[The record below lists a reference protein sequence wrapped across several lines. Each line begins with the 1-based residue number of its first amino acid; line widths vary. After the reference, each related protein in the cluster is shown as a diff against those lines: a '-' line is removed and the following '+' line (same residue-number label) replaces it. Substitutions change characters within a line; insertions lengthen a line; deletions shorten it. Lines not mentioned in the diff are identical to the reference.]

1 MKKIAFAF
9 VAVAALMLA
18 SCGSKTKPEQE
29 VVQDSTKTFEQ
40 EQVEAAI
47 MMHLDSLSA
56 NLNAKQISSID
67 ESIKA
72 GKITLSADEKKDKP
86 VYLLAPNAADDV
98 TSMGQKYAILSILN
112 IDKAVAELYGMED
125 VKSYDNTIAKLA
137 ADINDPA
144 MQKAEETEGSLQKKN
159 DVLYKTMSDEGRVNF
174 YWIATSAATVENLY
188 IMSQNIDKFTAG
200 YTDEQVSNI
209 TFRLICIIDALDRLS
224 VYDAQIVGV
233 AEALSPLKN
242 LNATT
247 VEEFKKQLEQSK
259 SEIEASRVA
268 FIK

>member
-29 VVQDSTKTFEQ
+29 VAQDSTKSFEQ

-56 NLNAKQISSID
+56 NLNAKQVSSID

-86 VYLLAPNAADDV
+86 VYLLAPNAADGV

-112 IDKAVAELYGMED
+112 IDKAVAELYDMED
-125 VKSYDNTIAKLA
+125 IKSYDNSIAKLA
-137 ADINDPA
+137 TDINDPA
-144 MQKAEETEGSLQKKN
+144 MQKADETEGSLQKKN
-159 DVLYKTMSDEGRVNF
+159 DVLYKEMSDEGRVNF

-200 YTDEQVSNI
+200 YTDEQIANI
-209 TFRLICIIDALDRLS
+209 TFRLICVIDALDRLS

-247 VEEFKKQLEQSK
+247 VDEFKKQLEQSK

>member
-9 VAVAALMLA
+9 IAVAALMLA

-29 VVQDSTKTFEQ
+29 VAQDSTKSFEQ
-40 EQVEAAI
+40 EQVEASI
-47 MMHLDSLSA
+47 KMHLDSLSA
-56 NLNAKQISSID
+56 NLNAKEFSAID
-67 ESIKA
+67 QSIKD

-98 TSMGQKYAILSILN
+98 TSAGQKYAILAILN
-112 IDKAVAELYGMED
+112 IDKAVANLYGMED
-125 VKSYDNTIAKLA
+125 IKSYDNSIAKLA

-144 MQKAEETEGSLQKKN
+144 MKKMEETEGSLQKKN
-159 DVLYKTMSDEGRVNF
+159 DVLYKEMSDEGRINF
-174 YWIATSAATVENLY
+174 YWISTSAATVENLY

-224 VYDAQIVGV
+224 VYDPQIVGM

-247 VEEFKKQLEQSK
+247 VDEFKAQLEKSK
-259 SEIEASRVA
+259 AEIEASRIA